1 MFYTSP
7 QLFSMPSYS
16 KKYSILLICTFLC
29 FVVIRTCS
37 AQKIIPALVIHG
49 GAGTI
54 KKGLLSDSLE
64 AEIRASLQEA
74 LDAGYAVLNEGGS
87 AQDAVSTAIIVLEN
101 APHFNAG
108 KGAVMN
114 AEGNHELDA
123 SIMVGDDRDAGA
135 IAGASTIKNPILG
148 AIAVMEETPH
158 VMLAGEGADR
168 LAKEIGLEQVEN
180 DYFTTEKIK
189 LRWEKTQSDVSDSE
203 FSKFGTVGAVA
214 IDQEG
219 NIAAGTS
226 TGGMMN
232 KQYNRI
238 GDSPII
244 GAGTYA
250 DNSTCG
256 VSCTGH
262 GEYFI
267 RLAVAKEI
275 SAQMEF
281 GGKSLEKA
289 VQSTLEKLEKMN
301 GTGGVIAIDKEGK
314 IVMDFNTE
322 GMYRGYK
329 KDGKSEVNIYGTD

>member
-1 MFYTSP
+1 MNYHIRGILVNLWLILIGLALTVPCRS
-7 QLFSMPSYS
+7 QNPS
-16 KKYSILLICTFLC
+16 
-29 FVVIRTCS
+29 
-37 AQKIIPALVIHG
+37 PALVIHG

-64 AEIRASLQEA
+64 AEIRLSLQTA
-74 LDAGYAVLNEGGS
+74 LDSGYAILDRGGS
-87 AQDAVSTAIIVLEN
+87 AQDAVQASIVILEN

-114 AEGNHELDA
+114 AQGNHELDA
-123 SIMVGDDRDAGA
+123 SIMIGSDKNAGA
-135 IAGASTIKNPILG
+135 IAGATTIKNPILG
-148 AIAVMEETPH
+148 AIAVMKETPH
-158 VMLAGEGADR
+158 VLLAGDGADL
-168 LAKEIGLEQVEN
+168 LAKEVGLEQVEN
-180 DYFTTEKIK
+180 SYFTTERIK
-189 LRWEKTQSDVSDSE
+189 SKWEKTQTNVSKTE

-214 IDQEG
+214 LDQNG

-250 DNSTCG
+250 DNATCG

-267 RLAVAKEI
+267 RVGVAKEI

-281 GGKSLEKA
+281 GGE
-289 VQSTLEKLEKMN
+289 TLEEAIQFTLHDRLSSMN
-301 GTGGVIAIDKEGK
+301 ASGGVIAIDKDGNV
-314 IVMDFNTE
+314 VMDFNTE
-322 GMYRGYK
+322 GMYRGFK
-329 KDGKSEVNIYGTD
+329 KGEESEVSIYGID

>member
-1 MFYTSP
+1 MNR
-7 QLFSMPSYS
+7 YS
-16 KKYSILLICTFLC
+16 FLRIGILLQII
-29 FVVIRTCS
+29 FVFFIQLNCS
-37 AQKIIPALVIHG
+37 AQKSTPAIVIHG

-54 KKGLLSDSLE
+54 KKGFLSDSLE
-64 AEIRASLQEA
+64 TEIRRSLQTA
-74 LDAGYAVLNEGGS
+74 LDSGYALLDRGGS
-87 AQDAVSTAIIVLEN
+87 SQDAVRAAIVILED

-123 SIMVGDDRDAGA
+123 SIMIGSDKNAGA
-135 IAGASTIKNPILG
+135 VAGATTIKNPILG

-158 VMLAGEGADR
+158 VLLAGDGADM
-168 LAKEIGLEQVEN
+168 LAKEVGLEQVKN
-180 DYFTTEKIK
+180 SYFTTERIK
-189 LRWEKTQSDVSDSE
+189 SKWDKTQTNLSMDE

-214 IDQEG
+214 IDQDG

-250 DNSTCG
+250 DNATCG

-267 RLAVAKEI
+267 RVGVAKEI

-281 GGKSLEKA
+281 GGK
-289 VQSTLEKLEKMN
+289 TLEEAVRFTLHERLSSMN
-301 GTGGVIAIDKEGK
+301 AGGGLIAIDKDGN

-322 GMYRGYK
+322 GMYRGFK
-329 KDGKSEVNIYGTD
+329 KADESEVSIYGTD

>member
-7 QLFSMPSYS
+7 QLFSMPFYS
-16 KKYSILLICTFLC
+16 KKCLILLLAGFLC
-29 FVVIRTCS
+29 MGVINILS
-37 AQKIIPALVIHG
+37 AQNMTPVLVIHG

-54 KKGLLSDSLE
+54 KKSLLSDKLE
-64 AEIRASLQEA
+64 SEIRTSLQEA

-87 AQDAVSTAIIVLEN
+87 AQDAVSTAITILEN

-168 LAKEIGLEQVEN
+168 LAKENGLEQVEN

-189 LRWEKTQSDVSDSE
+189 LRWEKSQSDVSDPE

-214 IDQEG
+214 IDQDG

-250 DNSTCG
+250 DNGTCG

-267 RLAVAKEI
+267 RIGVAKEI

-281 GGKSLEKA
+281 GDKSLAEAIKY
-289 VQSTLEKLEKMN
+289 TLRKLEDMN
-301 GTGGVIAIDKEGK
+301 GSGGVIAIDKDGNV
-314 IVMDFNTE
+314 VMDFNTE
-322 GMYRGYK
+322 GMYRGFK
-329 KDGKSEVNIYGTD
+329 KGVQSEVSIYGAD